1 MENFLCQ
8 KKRKSNI
15 DLSGEGQPKEP
26 KAYFRCR
33 AEVRH
38 AEIIS
43 AWLGAT
49 WHASVLDEESIAVLK
64 QLYWCY
70 LIKDNFKVKENINH
84 NLDY

>member
-49 WHASVLDEESIAVLK
+49 
-64 QLYWCY
+64 
-70 LIKDNFKVKENINH
+70 
-84 NLDY
+84 